1 MKKQKKWYEIV
12 INIVLVVAIIVCAA
26 SFVFKATFVKVTIN
40 GNSMYPSVGNG
51 GVGYMYKV
59 KDADKVERYDIVAAN
74 WSSKDSYYIIKRVLG
89 LPNEKVSL
97 YRNEL
102 LVNGKIIP
110 QDFTYVRN
118 TVEFIPHE
126 WTLAEDEYLLVG
138 DNRAATISPVVDHIS
153 KIIGKNG
160 FAYLTYDIDS
170 SSCENFNDYTGCE
183 IENRKWY
190 LFKNGK

>member
-40 GNSMYPSVGNG
+40 GNSMYPSVENG

-74 WSSKDSYYIIKRVLG
+74 WSTKDSYYIIKRVLG

-97 YRNEL
+97 YKNEL

-138 DNRAATISPVVDHIS
+138 DNRNASIQPIVVKGSDIFA
-153 KIIGKNG
+153 KGG
-160 FAYLTYDIDS
+160 FIYKTHDVKAKECQGYLDKTACPIL
-170 SSCENFNDYTGCE
+170 NND
-183 IENRKWY
+183 WY
-190 LFKNGK
+190 LIK

>member
-1 MKKQKKWYEIV
+1 MVIKIMKKQKKWYEIV

-40 GNSMYPSVGNG
+40 GNSMYPNVGNG

-97 YRNEL
+97 YKNEL

-118 TVEFIPHE
+118 TVEFVPHE
-126 WTLAEDEYLLVG
+126 WTLAEDV
-138 DNRAATISPVVDHIS
+138 
-153 KIIGKNG
+153 
-160 FAYLTYDIDS
+160 
-170 SSCENFNDYTGCE
+170 
-183 IENRKWY
+183 
-190 LFKNGK
+190 